1 MKLPLGDKS
10 SVKINIFIACFAIV
24 VLIGFILLIQ
34 FVTDKCFI
42 VALWEIGWGGYWFL
56 FIIFIVYPIG
66 ILEFMLFFSHITI
79 GEQGVKQ
86 CLGKLTLRNYSWD
99 DIKRLEIWV
108 YGAGKLANPYI
119 IFSKTEKPN
128 FFLSHNINLA
138 YIRKHIVCL
147 YKEGALELL
156 QKYAKCPI
164 YGIEKLAQDSVED
177 EG

>member
-1 MKLPLGDKS
+1 MKLPLGDKG
-10 SVKINIFIACFAIV
+10 SVTINTFIACFAIV
-24 VLIGFILLIQ
+24 VLIGFILLVQ

-66 ILEFMLFFSHITI
+66 ILEFMLFFLHITI

-99 DIKRLEIWV
+99 DIKRLEIWRF
-108 YGAGKLANPYI
+108 GQGRFENPYI
-119 IFSKTEKPN
+119 IFSKTEKQN
-128 FFLSHNINLA
+128 FLLRHNINIV
-138 YIRKHIVCL
+138 YIRKHIVGL

-164 YGIEKLAQDSVED
+164 YGLEKLDPDSIDD
-177 EG
+177 EY